1 MPLQE
6 ALDVAEALV
15 LLPEVDSV
23 APGRQMYTRATAQ
36 DLQVLP
42 YSQAKFE
49 FVHCKSVR
57 ILDGMRVLCVAA
69 CVLLACFVVS
79 LHFADWQSTCI
90 YQHTHRQADR
100 LAGSFST

>member
-1 MPLQE
+1 MLEVLYLSMLCCAVLCCAWFTPCLGAQMPLQE

-42 YSQAKFE
+42 
-49 FVHCKSVR
+49 
-57 ILDGMRVLCVAA
+57 
-69 CVLLACFVVS
+69 
-79 LHFADWQSTCI
+79 
-90 YQHTHRQADR
+90 
-100 LAGSFST
+100 

>member
-23 APGRQMYTRATAQ
+23 VPGRQMYTRATAQ

-42 YSQAKFE
+42 YSQAKSE
-49 FVHCKSVR
+49 SVHCKSVR
-57 ILDGMRVLCVAA
+57 ILGGMYVLCVAP
-69 CVLLACFVVS
+69 CVLLACFVAS
-79 LHFADWQSTCI
+79 LHLTDWQSVSDCTYRGYQGAGRQI
-90 YQHTHRQADR
+90 Y
-100 LAGSFST
+100 

>member
-42 YSQAKFE
+42 YSQAKSE
-49 FVHCKSVR
+49 SVHCKSVR
-57 ILDGMRVLCVAA
+57 ILGGMCVLCVAP
-69 CVLLACFVVS
+69 CVLLARFV
-79 LHFADWQSTCI
+79 ACT
-90 YQHTHRQADR
+90 
-100 LAGSFST
+100 

>member
-42 YSQAKFE
+42 YFQAKSE
-49 FVHCKSVR
+49 SLHCRNVR
-57 ILDGMRVLCVAA
+57 ILGGMCVLSVAA
-69 CVLLACFVVS
+69 CMSLCELAP
-79 LHFADWQSTCI
+79 H
-90 YQHTHRQADR
+90 R
-100 LAGSFST
+100 LAVNLHLSGGLT